1 VTDGP
6 TTAFIS
12 RLERFVSLGSTQDI
26 VRDWFA
32 AGVPEVCIAVADTQT
47 AGRGRLDRR
56 WQAPPGRAL
65 LVSAGFRPVALSIG
79 QAWRVPAVACLAMR
93 EAITDV
99 LALPSAHLA
108 VKWPNDLVIV
118 EGDRLRKLGGLLAE
132 GALEGERLAT
142 VIVGI
147 GVNVDWPAA
156 EYPPDLAE
164 AMGSLSEVAGRPV
177 DRDALLTAWT
187 RALAP
192 RYRALTDGRFD
203 GVAWADAQVTT
214 GAEVEVDTPEGS
226 LSGTATGIDAL
237 TGGLLLRV
245 AAESAPRV
253 ISHGDVLR
261 CRLRP
266 PDPRP

>member
-1 VTDGP
+1 MADGSTP
-6 TTAFIS
+6 AFIS
-12 RLERFVSLGSTQDI
+12 RLERFGSLASTQDI
-26 VRDWFA
+26 VRGWLRDD
-32 AGVPEVCIAVADTQT
+32 VPEVCLAVADTQT
-47 AGRGRLDRR
+47 EGRGRLDRR

-65 LVSAGFRPVALSIG
+65 LVSAGFRPVDLDSSQG
-79 QAWRVPAVACLAMR
+79 WRLPAVVCLAMHA
-93 EAITDV
+93 AITEV
-99 LALPSAHLA
+99 IGLPSARLA

-132 GALEGERLAT
+132 GAPEGDRLAT
-142 VIVGI
+142 VIVGL

-164 AMGSLSEVAGRPV
+164 GMGSLSEVAGRPV

-203 GVAWADAQVTT
+203 GAAWAEAQITT
-214 GAEVEVDTPEGS
+214 GAEVEVDTPDGA

-245 AAESAPRV
+245 ADESAPRV

-266 PDPRP
+266 PDLRL

>member
-1 VTDGP
+1 VADGSTP
-6 TTAFIS
+6 AFIS
-12 RLERFVSLGSTQDI
+12 RLERFDSLASTQDI
-26 VRDWFA
+26 VRGWLRDD
-32 AGVPEVCIAVADTQT
+32 VPEVCLAVADTQT
-47 AGRGRLDRR
+47 EGRGRLDRR

-65 LVSAGFRPVALSIG
+65 LVSAGFRPLSLPVG
-79 QAWRVPAVACLAMR
+79 QAWRLPAVACLAMR
-93 EAITDV
+93 AAITEV
-99 LALPSAHLA
+99 IGLSSARLA

-118 EGDRLRKLGGLLAE
+118 DGDRLRKLGGLLAE
-132 GALEGERLAT
+132 GALEGDRLAT

-177 DRDALLTAWT
+177 DRDVLLTAWT

-192 RYRALTDGRFD
+192 RYRALTEGRFD
-203 GVAWADAQVTT
+203 GAAWADAHVTT

-226 LSGTATGIDAL
+226 LGGTATGIDAL

-245 AAESAPRV
+245 AGESAPRL